1 MITEASSGSM
11 LPEPASGPTST
22 GNAELASVCSYV
34 QSNGTDRRRLCK
46 GEGPAGFIRPSLTP
60 PLLAGQYDQVLR
72 VVAFNPVEGWR
83 DVSEDVARDGDH
95 YRRLPLKLRSHT
107 SRGCWRAAP

>member
-1 MITEASSGSM
+1 M
-11 LPEPASGPTST
+11 
-22 GNAELASVCSYV
+22 
-34 QSNGTDRRRLCK
+34 
-46 GEGPAGFIRPSLTP
+46 
-60 PLLAGQYDQVLR
+60 LAGQYDQVLR